1 MILNGITYILPTL
14 NRFELRTIFA
24 PMTELEAKCP
34 NCTKRATVDE
44 KLTKVNCRACG
55 FTTSYEDYLE
65 IMKSKAVQMA
75 DDLQMDWD
83 KS

>member
-1 MILNGITYILPTL
+1 
-14 NRFELRTIFA
+14 
-24 PMTELEAKCP
+24 MTEIEAKCP

-44 KLTKVNCRACG
+44 NLTQVNCRVCG

>member
-1 MILNGITYILPTL
+1 M
-14 NRFELRTIFA
+14 ELRTFYRLLIGLNCVPVFD
-24 PMTELEAKCP
+24 PMTEIEAKCP

-44 KLTKVNCRACG
+44 NLTQVNCRVCG

>member
-1 MILNGITYILPTL
+1 MPEI
-14 NRFELRTIFA
+14 
-24 PMTELEAKCP
+24 EAKCP

-44 KLTKVNCRACG
+44 NLTKVNCRACG

>member
-1 MILNGITYILPTL
+1 
-14 NRFELRTIFA
+14 
-24 PMTELEAKCP
+24 MTEIEAKCP

>member
-1 MILNGITYILPTL
+1 M
-14 NRFELRTIFA
+14 ELRTFYQLLIGLNCVPVFD
-24 PMTELEAKCP
+24 PMTEIEVKCP

-44 KLTKVNCRACG
+44 NLTKVNCRVCG